1 MKKLILIPARKGSKG
16 LPGKNIK
23 PLGGK
28 PLIAYSIE
36 YALSIYDQDDL
47 ICISTDDDEVI
58 SIAESHKLTV
68 PFKRPEE
75 LSSDFASTEDVM
87 RHAVHFFEKQ
97 ELFFDLIVLLQ
108 PTSPFREKIDF
119 QQVVDA
125 YDDDC
130 DMVVTVKESK
140 DNPYFNLFE
149 EDTHGYL
156 KKSKEGDF
164 RRRQDCPPVFAY
176 NGSIYMI
183 RSTSLK
189 KNRMVH
195 FKKIRKVIMPMER
208 SIDIDTISDWALA
221 EFYFENSK
229 K

>member
-1 MKKLILIPARKGSKG
+1 MKKLILIPARKGSRG
-16 LPGKNIK
+16 LPGKNVK
-23 PLGGK
+23 SLGGK

-36 YALSIYDQDDL
+36 YALSICDQDDL

-58 SIAESHKLTV
+58 AIAESYYLTV
-68 PFKRPEE
+68 PFKRPDE

-87 RHAVHFFEKQ
+87 SHAVHFFEKQ
-97 ELFFDLIVLLQ
+97 ELFFDLIILLQ
-108 PTSPFREKIDF
+108 PTSPFRDIIDF
-119 QQVVDA
+119 QQVMNA

-149 EDTHGYL
+149 EDTHGFL

-164 RRRQDCPPVFAY
+164 RRRQDCPSVFAY
-176 NGSIYMI
+176 NGSIYLI
-183 RSTSLK
+183 RSASLK
-189 KNRMVH
+189 ETRMVH
-195 FKKIRKVIMPMER
+195 FKKIKKVIMPTER
-208 SIDIDTISDWALA
+208 SIDIDTISDWVLA
-221 EFYFENSK
+221 EFYIENSK

>member
-1 MKKLILIPARKGSKG
+1 MKKLILIPARKGSRG
-16 LPGKNIK
+16 LLGKNVK

-28 PLIAYSIE
+28 PLITYSIE
-36 YALSIYDQDDL
+36 YALSICDQDDL

-58 SIAESHKLTV
+58 SIAESHNLIV
-68 PFKRPEE
+68 PFKRPDE

-87 RHAVHFFEKQ
+87 RHAVHFFENQ

-149 EDTHGYL
+149 EDKLGYL

-164 RRRQDCPPVFAY
+164 RRRQDCPPIFAY
-176 NGSIYMI
+176 NGSIYLI

-189 KNRMVH
+189 ETRMVH

-208 SIDIDTISDWALA
+208 SIDIDTISDWLLA